1 MSKTKDRRQ
10 HSRQPRD
17 ERVVVQ
23 IVSSTRDTLPPG
35 TVVRCATKDVSARGL
50 RIQLDQK
57 VPEGFQIELWV
68 EISSHPSKFY
78 LAGEVRWCEEVEEG
92 KRYLVG
98 IELSDGKTEDLAVW
112 QELLGADEGDADAGD
127 TYENVREA

>member
-1 MSKTKDRRQ
+1 MSNKKERRQ
-10 HSRQPRD
+10 HSRQARD

-35 TVVRCATKDVSARGL
+35 TVVRCSTKDVSAQGL
-50 RIQLDQK
+50 RIQLDQP
-57 VPEGFQIELWV
+57 VQEGFQVELWV

-78 LAGEVRWCEEVEEG
+78 LAGEVKWCREVDEG

-98 IELSDGKTEDLAVW
+98 VELSEGKTEDLELW
-112 QELLGADEGDADAGD
+112 QKIVESNQAGELEQVG
-127 TYENVREA
+127 EA